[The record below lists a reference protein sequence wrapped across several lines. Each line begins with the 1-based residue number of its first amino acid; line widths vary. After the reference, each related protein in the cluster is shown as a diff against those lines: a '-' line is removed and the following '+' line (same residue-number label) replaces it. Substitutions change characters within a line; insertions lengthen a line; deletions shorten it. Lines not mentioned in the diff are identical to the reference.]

1 MSHPSDEARPGA
13 VTTELFEQHRSVL
26 LGVAYRV
33 LGSATEAEDVV
44 QDAWLRWSAADRGSV
59 EDPRAYL
66 VTVTTRL
73 AIDRLRRAAARRE
86 SYVGE
91 WLPEPVSTEPDLA
104 ERSELAESVEF
115 ALLVVL
121 ETLSPLERAVF
132 VLHEA
137 FGLPFGEV
145 AQILDRQEPAVRQLG
160 HRAREHVRARRPRF
174 EVDRAQRRQVTER
187 FLLAASTGDLDGLSA
202 LLAPDVRL
210 LSDSGGNAR
219 APRRTIVGADKVSRF
234 IHGIA
239 DEAGAGAFLASIG
252 LPADA
257 PFEYVVTE
265 VNGGPALAAFV
276 GDRCIVLVT
285 LLVTDGLIEEAYL
298 VANPEKLGAVS
309 RPAWPASSEGA

>member
-1 MSHPSDEARPGA
+1 MSHPAGESRPGE
-13 VTTELFEQHRSVL
+13 VTTDVFEQHRSVL

-33 LGSATEAEDVV
+33 LGSATDAEDVV
-44 QDAWLRWSAADRGSV
+44 QDAWLRWSGADREAV
-59 EDPRAYL
+59 AEPRAYL
-66 VTVTTRL
+66 VTITTRL

-91 WLPEPVSTEPDLA
+91 WLPEPVSTDPDLA
-104 ERSELAESVEF
+104 ERSELTESVEF

-160 HRAREHVRARRPRF
+160 HRAREHVRARRPRYD
-174 EVDRAQRRQVTER
+174 VDRAQRREVTER
-187 FLLAASTGDLDGLSA
+187 FLAAAATGDLDALSA
-202 LLAPDVRL
+202 LFAPDVRL

-234 IHGIA
+234 VHAISNQ
-239 DEAGAGAFLASIG
+239 AGAGVFLASIG
-252 LPADA
+252 LPQDA
-257 PFEYVVTE
+257 AFEYAIAE
-265 VNGGPALAAFV
+265 VNGAPALTAFV
-276 GDRCIVLVT
+276 GDQCVVLVS
-285 LLVTDGLIEEAYL
+285 LLIRDGLIEEAYL
-298 VANPEKLGAVS
+298 IANPDKLGAVS
-309 RPAWPASSEGA
+309 RPGGPVPSEGA

>member
-1 MSHPSDEARPGA
+1 MDEHERTRVFQDQRPM
-13 VTTELFEQHRSVL
+13 LF
-26 LGVAYRV
+26 GIAYRM
-33 LGSATEAEDVV
+33 LGTVADAEDVV
-44 QDAWLRWSAADRGSV
+44 QDAWLRWAGADTGSV
-59 EDPRAYL
+59 ADPRAYL

-91 WLPEPVSTEPDLA
+91 WLPEPVSTEPDQA
-104 ERSELAESVEF
+104 ERTELAESVEF

-145 AQILDRQEPAVRQLG
+145 AEILDRQEPAVRQLG
-160 HRAREHVRARRPRF
+160 HRAREHVRARRPRYD
-174 EVDRAQRRQVTER
+174 VDRAQRREVTER
-187 FLLAASTGDLDGLSA
+187 FLLAAGTGDLEGLSA

-210 LSDSGGNAR
+210 LSDSGGHAR

-234 IHGIA
+234 LHAVA
-239 DEAGAGAFLASIG
+239 DEAGAGAFLASVG
-252 LPADA
+252 LPVDA
-257 PFEYVVTE
+257 AVDYLVVE
-265 VNGGPALAAFV
+265 VNGGPALGAFV
-276 GDRCIVLVT
+276 RDRCVVLVT
-285 LLVTDGLIEEAYL
+285 LFVVDGLIEEAYL

-309 RPAWPASSEGA
+309 RPGAPAPSEGV

>member
-1 MSHPSDEARPGA
+1 MSRPGDEPRPA
-13 VTTELFEQHRSVL
+13 GVSTDVFEQHRSVL
-26 LGVAYRV
+26 HGVAYRV

-44 QDAWLRWSAADRGSV
+44 QDAWLRWSAADRDAV
-59 EDPRAYL
+59 LDPRAYL

-73 AIDRLRRAAARRE
+73 AVDRLRRAAARRE
-86 SYVGE
+86 AYVGE
-91 WLPEPVSTEPDLA
+91 WLPEPVSTEPDA
-104 ERSELAESVEF
+104 ADRSELAESVEF

-145 AQILDRQEPAVRQLG
+145 AQILDRREPAVRQLG
-160 HRAREHVRARRPRF
+160 HRAREHVRARRPRY
-174 EVDRAQRRQVTER
+174 EVDRAQRRAVTER
-187 FLLAASTGDLDGLSA
+187 FLLAASTGDLAGLSA

-219 APRRTIVGADKVSRF
+219 APRRTIVGADKVARF
-234 IHGIA
+234 VHAIGN
-239 DEAGAGAFLASIG
+239 EAGAGAFLASVG

-257 PFEYVVTE
+257 PYDYVVAE

-276 GDRCIVLVT
+276 GDRCVVLVT
-285 LLVTDGLIEEAYL
+285 LLVTGGLIEEAYL
-298 VANPEKLGAVS
+298 IANPEKLGSVS
-309 RPAWPASSEGA
+309 RPQ